1 MTVLDQAIASFSTHE
16 QLVIRERLRRWS
28 LANELGTRVVP
39 NLHSERFLP
48 PLPAMRDLLAVLLES
63 PSDDWAVLETD
74 YVAACRQFSCRG
86 GTVTLATLPRWLGR
100 AVDRSV
106 WASYLYHHHRQGF
119 GNCRREINR
128 FIDKLLNQPGYSVLT
143 STAGQVPA
151 SRYPIWV
158 TWEGE
163 NPNSDPFA
171 FANSNSADH
180 VRACLGLVSQRRGRS
195 PQLLLFVYNHT
206 SGQPLYR
213 PTVADAANYTYFRPP
228 LPEQGDA
235 HGWTLPWSRHELP
248 GNVQHEAIRPR
259 PEALIAP
266 CPLSNLRLPL
276 RCFS

>member
-1 MTVLDQAIASFSTHE
+1 VTVLDQAIAIFSTHE

-158 TWEGE
+158 TWEDE

-180 VRACLGLVSQRRGRS
+180 VRACLGLVSQRRGKGER
-195 PQLLLFVYNHT
+195 
-206 SGQPLYR
+206 
-213 PTVADAANYTYFRPP
+213 VASVAALRLQSYFRAAPVSPNCRRCGKLHLLPP
-228 LPEQGDA
+228 APARAGRR
-235 HGWTLPWSRHELP
+235 SRLDSA
-248 GNVQHEAIRPR
+248 VVTT
-259 PEALIAP
+259 
-266 CPLSNLRLPL
+266 
-276 RCFS
+276 

>member
-1 MTVLDQAIASFSTHE
+1 MSPKGMSPNARPRTQCATVHGQPRLST
-16 QLVIRERLRRWS
+16 
-28 LANELGTRVVP
+28 
-39 NLHSERFLP
+39 P
-48 PLPAMRDLLAVLLES
+48 PAAYPAT
-63 PSDDWAVLETD
+63 PETD
-74 YVAACRQFSCRG
+74 KRLPGVCQERASRG
-86 GTVTLATLPRWLGR
+86 SRCSPISTPQAKLR
-100 AVDRSV
+100 
-106 WASYLYHHHRQGF
+106 
-119 GNCRREINR
+119 RREINR

-158 TWEGE
+158 TWEDE